1 MRCSRQPVPAAGG
14 HAACAAAAVQRLD
27 GCHHPERELLMA
39 ATERTGA
46 VLLPIAGGVVLHA
59 LR

>member
-1 MRCSRQPVPAAGG
+1 MDSA
-14 HAACAAAAVQRLD
+14 
-27 GCHHPERELLMA
+27 EA

>member
-1 MRCSRQPVPAAGG
+1 
-14 HAACAAAAVQRLD
+14 
-27 GCHHPERELLMA
+27 MA

-46 VLLPIAGGVVLHA
+46 VLLPIAGGVVLHV

>member
-1 MRCSRQPVPAAGG
+1 
-14 HAACAAAAVQRLD
+14 
-27 GCHHPERELLMA
+27 MA

>member
-1 MRCSRQPVPAAGG
+1 MGS
-14 HAACAAAAVQRLD
+14 
-27 GCHHPERELLMA
+27 A

-46 VLLPIAGGVVLHA
+46 VLLPIAGGVALHA